1 MDIDEK
7 VSYFSN
13 TLFNVINTLIPH
25 GTIACGHKDPPWT
38 NNEIKKLMVEKNK
51 GYNCYCHF
59 NRNTFF
65 FEKFKVLQNQLNM
78 SIEDS
83 SKFTTLNVNYYP
95 ISALVRNNIAH
106 YQKRF

>member
-13 TLFNVINTLIPH
+13 TLFKVINTLIPH

-51 GYNCYCHF
+51 G
-59 NRNTFF
+59 
-65 FEKFKVLQNQLNM
+65 
-78 SIEDS
+78 
-83 SKFTTLNVNYYP
+83 
-95 ISALVRNNIAH
+95 
-106 YQKRF
+106 